1 MLTHPTLEKIKSLK
15 LYGMAKA
22 FEEQLRLADMGTL
35 SFEERLGL
43 LIDREQTEKQNR
55 LMQTRLRKAK
65 LGQSACVEDLDLRS
79 PRGIDRSLIATLIN
93 CEWIRSHFNLLV
105 TGPTGVGK
113 SFVACA
119 LGQKACREG
128 YTVEYHR
135 VPRLSPYAIRGK
147 DEERYATILRRLA
160 KTDLIILDDWALNTF
175 TDEAWRDLLEIV
187 EDRCGK
193 RSTVITSQLP
203 IEHWY
208 EIIGDPTLADAIM
221 DHLIHDAYKIT
232 LKGDS
237 MRKRKIHFIP

>member
-1 MLTHPTLEKIKSLK
+1 
-15 LYGMAKA
+15 MA
-22 FEEQLRLADMGTL
+22 DIGTL
-35 SFEERLGL
+35 NFEERLGL

-55 LMQTRLRKAK
+55 LLQTRLRKAK
-65 LGQSACVEDLDLRS
+65 LGQSACVEDLDLRT
-79 PRGIDRSLIATLIN
+79 PRGMDRSLVATLIT
-93 CEWIRSHFNLLV
+93 CEWIHSHLNLLI

-113 SFVACA
+113 SFIACA

-135 VPRLSPYAIRGK
+135 VPRLFPELHLAKADG
-147 DEERYATILRRLA
+147 RYATILRRLA
-160 KTDLIILDDWALNTF
+160 KTDLILLDDWGLSAF
-175 TDEAWRDLLEIV
+175 TDEARRDLLEII

-208 EIIGDPTLADAIM
+208 EILGDPTLADAIM
-221 DHLIHDAYKIT
+221 DRLIHDAYQIT

-237 MRKRKIHFIP
+237 MRKRKTKIRKPKEDQGENQTNAKENN